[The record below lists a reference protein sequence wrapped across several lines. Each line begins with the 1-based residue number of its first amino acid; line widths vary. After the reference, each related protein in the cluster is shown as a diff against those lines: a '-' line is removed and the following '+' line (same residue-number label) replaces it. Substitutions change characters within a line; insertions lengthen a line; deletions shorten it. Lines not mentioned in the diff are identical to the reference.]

1 MSQNDNESTPKS
13 GDKSKSSSRRG
24 IGLGSARNTRVSS
37 ERSERGERSEGR
49 RSEPRRDSRS
59 SNDRSEFKP
68 RQDRERGER
77 SGGDRDRSQGRRSEG
92 RSEYRGDGR
101 GDSPR
106 RDRGER
112 SERSDRGG
120 RGDSR
125 GDFKPRGDRDRNES
139 RGGDRSRGERS
150 EYRGNRDRDDSR
162 GRGERSERGER
173 SDRGAR
179 GGDGY
184 KPRNSGGFKP
194 HRGDSRGTESRG
206 ARSGGRSSGGA
217 SSYGDRGGRGGRGG
231 SGGGGRGGRGAYGSK
246 MKALDPNLFMNDVK
260 ELTPEQTHEIKHA
273 FVDFDFVPE
282 LTENIKKKG
291 YVTPTPI
298 QDQTIHF
305 AMEGKD
311 VLGLANTGTGKT
323 AAFSLPMINNLMQN
337 STKGVNALVIAPTRE
352 LAQQI
357 EQEFK
362 SFSHGMKL
370 YSTLCV
376 GGLSIHKQKQALRR
390 DPHVVIGTP
399 GRLKDLFKQGCLDLR
414 NVSTFVL
421 DEVDLMLD
429 MGFIDDIRFI
439 INEIPEERQ
448 TLCFSATMTEP
459 IKKLLGTVMN
469 NPETV
474 SVKTGDTSANVQQ
487 DVEYARNTME
497 KWEKLLTILDEPE
510 VEKVLIFCETKSF
523 VQQIC
528 DRLNDE
534 GIGAESIHGDKSQP
548 HRQRA
553 LKKFK
558 DDVVQVLVATDVA
571 ARGID
576 IPNVSHVIN
585 YDTPR
590 IYQDYCHRI
599 GRTGR
604 AGKLGRSITFLKQ

>member
-1 MSQNDNESTPKS
+1 MSEYNNESSPKT
-13 GDKSKSSSRRG
+13 GERKSNKQKPSSRRG
-24 IGLGSARNTRVSS
+24 IGLGSARNTRTAGGS
-37 ERSERGERSEGR
+37 ERTEKRSDRSQSRNNSEGR
-49 RSEPRRDSRS
+49 
-59 SNDRSEFKP
+59 
-68 RQDRERGER
+68 
-77 SGGDRDRSQGRRSEG
+77 GD
-92 RSEYRGDGR
+92 
-101 GDSPR
+101 
-106 RDRGER
+106 
-112 SERSDRGG
+112 
-120 RGDSR
+120 
-125 GDFKPRGDRDRNES
+125 
-139 RGGDRSRGERS
+139 
-150 EYRGNRDRDDSR
+150 
-162 GRGERSERGER
+162 RGER
-173 SDRGAR
+173 SDRGSSNYR
-179 GGDGY
+179 GGGDRNERSDRGDRGGRTENRDRSGRGDRNERGDRGDRGDRSERGSRNSSDGY
-184 KPRNSGGFKP
+184 KPRNSGGFKNQ
-194 HRGDSRGTESRG
+194 RGDARGSDSRGS
-206 ARSGGRSSGGA
+206 RSGGFGGGRSGGGG
-217 SSYGDRGGRGGRGG
+217 SRGGRG
-231 SGGGGRGGRGAYGSK
+231 GGGGRGGRGAYGSK

-260 ELTPEQTHEIKHA
+260 ELTPEQTHDIKHS
-273 FVDFDFVPE
+273 FNDFTFTDE
-282 LTENIKKKG
+282 LRENIKKKG

-305 AMEGKD
+305 ALEGKD

-323 AAFSLPMINNLMQN
+323 AAFCLPMINNLSKQ
-337 STKGVNALVIAPTRE
+337 STKGINALVIAPTRE

-376 GGLSIHKQKQALRR
+376 GGLSIHKQKQSLRR

-429 MGFIDDIRFI
+429 MGFIDDIRFL

-459 IKKLLGTVMN
+459 IKRLLGTVMN
-469 NPETV
+469 DPETV

-487 DVEYARNTME
+487 DVAYARNTKE
-497 KWEKLLTILDEPE
+497 KWDKLLEILDEAE

-604 AGKLGRSITFLKQ
+604 AGKLGRSITFLKE

>member
-1 MSQNDNESTPKS
+1 MSEYNNESSPKT
-13 GDKSKSSSRRG
+13 GERKSNKRKPSSRRG
-24 IGLGSARNTRVSS
+24 IGLGSARNTRTAGGS
-37 ERSERGERSEGR
+37 ERTEKRSDRSQSRNNSEGRGDRSERG
-49 RSEPRRDSRS
+49 
-59 SNDRSEFKP
+59 DRN
-68 RQDRERGER
+68 
-77 SGGDRDRSQGRRSEG
+77 
-92 RSEYRGDGR
+92 
-101 GDSPR
+101 
-106 RDRGER
+106 
-112 SERSDRGG
+112 ERSDRGSSNY
-120 RGDSR
+120 RG
-125 GDFKPRGDRDRNES
+125 
-139 RGGDRSRGERS
+139 GGDR
-150 EYRGNRDRDDSR
+150 N
-162 GRGERSERGER
+162 ER
-173 SDRGAR
+173 SDRGDR
-179 GGDGY
+179 GGRTENRDRSGRGDRNERGDRGDRGDRSERGSRNSSDGY
-184 KPRNSGGFKP
+184 KPRNSGGFKNQ
-194 HRGDSRGTESRG
+194 RGDARGSDSRGS
-206 ARSGGRSSGGA
+206 RSGGFGGGRSGGGG
-217 SSYGDRGGRGGRGG
+217 SRGGRG
-231 SGGGGRGGRGAYGSK
+231 GGGGRGGRGAYGSK

-260 ELTPEQTHEIKHA
+260 ELTPEQTHDIKHS
-273 FVDFDFVPE
+273 FNDFTFTDE
-282 LTENIKKKG
+282 LRENIKKKG

-305 AMEGKD
+305 ALEGKD

-323 AAFSLPMINNLMQN
+323 AAFCLPMINNLSKQ
-337 STKGVNALVIAPTRE
+337 STKGINALVIAPTRE

-376 GGLSIHKQKQALRR
+376 GGLSIHKQKQSLRR

-429 MGFIDDIRFI
+429 MGFIDDIRFL

-459 IKKLLGTVMN
+459 IKRLLGTVMN
-469 NPETV
+469 DPETV

-487 DVEYARNTME
+487 DVAYARNTKE
-497 KWEKLLTILDEPE
+497 KWDKLLEILDEAE

-604 AGKLGRSITFLKQ
+604 AGKLGRSITFLKE

>member
-1 MSQNDNESTPKS
+1 MSEYNNESSPKT
-13 GDKSKSSSRRG
+13 GERKSNKQKPSSRRG
-24 IGLGSARNTRVSS
+24 IGLGSARNTRTAGGS
-37 ERSERGERSEGR
+37 ERTEKRSDRSQSRNNSEGRGDRSERG
-49 RSEPRRDSRS
+49 
-59 SNDRSEFKP
+59 DRN
-68 RQDRERGER
+68 
-77 SGGDRDRSQGRRSEG
+77 
-92 RSEYRGDGR
+92 
-101 GDSPR
+101 
-106 RDRGER
+106 
-112 SERSDRGG
+112 ERSDRGSSNY
-120 RGDSR
+120 RG
-125 GDFKPRGDRDRNES
+125 
-139 RGGDRSRGERS
+139 GGDR
-150 EYRGNRDRDDSR
+150 N
-162 GRGERSERGER
+162 ER
-173 SDRGAR
+173 SDRGDR
-179 GGDGY
+179 GGRTENRDRSGRGDRNERGDRGERGDRSERGSRNSSDGY
-184 KPRNSGGFKP
+184 KPRNSGGFKNQ
-194 HRGDSRGTESRG
+194 RGDARGSDSRGS
-206 ARSGGRSSGGA
+206 RSGGFGGGRSGGGG
-217 SSYGDRGGRGGRGG
+217 SRGGRG
-231 SGGGGRGGRGAYGSK
+231 GGGGRGGRGAYGSK

-260 ELTPEQTHEIKHA
+260 ELTPEQTHDIKHS
-273 FVDFDFVPE
+273 FNDFTFTDE
-282 LTENIKKKG
+282 LRENIKKKG

-305 AMEGKD
+305 ALEGKD

-323 AAFSLPMINNLMQN
+323 AAFCLPMINNLSKQ
-337 STKGVNALVIAPTRE
+337 STKGINALVIAPTRE

-376 GGLSIHKQKQALRR
+376 GGLSIHKQKQSLRR

-429 MGFIDDIRFI
+429 MGFIDDIRFL

-459 IKKLLGTVMN
+459 IKRLLGTVMN
-469 NPETV
+469 DPETV

-487 DVEYARNTME
+487 DVAYARNTKE
-497 KWEKLLTILDEPE
+497 KWDKLLEILDEAE

-604 AGKLGRSITFLKQ
+604 AGKLGRSITFLKE

>member
-1 MSQNDNESTPKS
+1 
-13 GDKSKSSSRRG
+13 
-24 IGLGSARNTRVSS
+24 
-37 ERSERGERSEGR
+37 
-49 RSEPRRDSRS
+49 
-59 SNDRSEFKP
+59 
-68 RQDRERGER
+68 
-77 SGGDRDRSQGRRSEG
+77 
-92 RSEYRGDGR
+92 
-101 GDSPR
+101 
-106 RDRGER
+106 
-112 SERSDRGG
+112 
-120 RGDSR
+120 
-125 GDFKPRGDRDRNES
+125 
-139 RGGDRSRGERS
+139 
-150 EYRGNRDRDDSR
+150 
-162 GRGERSERGER
+162 
-173 SDRGAR
+173 
-179 GGDGY
+179 
-184 KPRNSGGFKP
+184 
-194 HRGDSRGTESRG
+194 
-206 ARSGGRSSGGA
+206 
-217 SSYGDRGGRGGRGG
+217 
-231 SGGGGRGGRGAYGSK
+231 

-282 LTENIKKKG
+282 LTENITKKG

-305 AMEGKD
+305 ALEGKD

-323 AAFSLPMINNLMQN
+323 AAFCLPIINSLFQN
-337 STKGVNALVIAPTRE
+337 ASKGVNSLVIAPTRE

-390 DPHVVIGTP
+390 DPHIVIGTP

-439 INEIPEERQ
+439 IAQIPEDRQ

-487 DVEYARNTME
+487 DVAYARNTME
-497 KWEKLLTILDEPE
+497 KWEKLLEILDEKE
-510 VEKVLIFCETKSF
+510 VDKVLIFCETKSF

>member
-1 MSQNDNESTPKS
+1 
-13 GDKSKSSSRRG
+13 
-24 IGLGSARNTRVSS
+24 
-37 ERSERGERSEGR
+37 
-49 RSEPRRDSRS
+49 
-59 SNDRSEFKP
+59 
-68 RQDRERGER
+68 
-77 SGGDRDRSQGRRSEG
+77 
-92 RSEYRGDGR
+92 
-101 GDSPR
+101 
-106 RDRGER
+106 
-112 SERSDRGG
+112 
-120 RGDSR
+120 
-125 GDFKPRGDRDRNES
+125 
-139 RGGDRSRGERS
+139 
-150 EYRGNRDRDDSR
+150 
-162 GRGERSERGER
+162 
-173 SDRGAR
+173 
-179 GGDGY
+179 
-184 KPRNSGGFKP
+184 
-194 HRGDSRGTESRG
+194 
-206 ARSGGRSSGGA
+206 
-217 SSYGDRGGRGGRGG
+217 
-231 SGGGGRGGRGAYGSK
+231 

-260 ELTPEQTHEIKHA
+260 ELTPEQTHDIKHS
-273 FVDFDFVPE
+273 FNDFTFTDE
-282 LTENIKKKG
+282 LRENIKKKG

-305 AMEGKD
+305 ALEGKD

-323 AAFSLPMINNLMQN
+323 AAFCLPMINNLSKQ
-337 STKGVNALVIAPTRE
+337 STKGINALVIAPTRE

-376 GGLSIHKQKQALRR
+376 GGLSIHKQKQSLRR

-429 MGFIDDIRFI
+429 MGFIDDIRFL

-459 IKKLLGTVMN
+459 IKRLLGTVMN
-469 NPETV
+469 DPETV

-487 DVEYARNTME
+487 DVAYARNTKE
-497 KWEKLLTILDEPE
+497 KWDKLLEILDEAE

-604 AGKLGRSITFLKQ
+604 AGKLGRSITFLKE

>member
-1 MSQNDNESTPKS
+1 MSEYNNESSPKT
-13 GDKSKSSSRRG
+13 GERKSNKQKPSSRRG
-24 IGLGSARNTRVSS
+24 IGLGSARNTRTAGGS
-37 ERSERGERSEGR
+37 ERTEKRSDRSQSRNNSEGRGDRSERGDRG
-49 RSEPRRDSRS
+49 S
-59 SNDRSEFKP
+59 SNY
-68 RQDRERGER
+68 RG
-77 SGGDRDRSQGRRSEG
+77 GGDRN
-92 RSEYRGDGR
+92 
-101 GDSPR
+101 
-106 RDRGER
+106 
-112 SERSDRGG
+112 ERSDRGDRGGRTENRDRSG
-120 RGDSR
+120 RGDR
-125 GDFKPRGDRDRNES
+125 NERGDR
-139 RGGDRSRGERS
+139 GDRG
-150 EYRGNRDRDDSR
+150 D
-162 GRGERSERGER
+162 RSERGSR
-173 SDRGAR
+173 NSS
-179 GGDGY
+179 DGY
-184 KPRNSGGFKP
+184 KPRNSGGFKNQ
-194 HRGDSRGTESRG
+194 RGDARGSDSRGS
-206 ARSGGRSSGGA
+206 RSGGFGGGRSGGGG
-217 SSYGDRGGRGGRGG
+217 SRGGRG
-231 SGGGGRGGRGAYGSK
+231 GGGGRGGRGAYGSK

-260 ELTPEQTHEIKHA
+260 ELTPEQTHDIKHS
-273 FVDFDFVPE
+273 FNDFTFTDE
-282 LTENIKKKG
+282 LRENIKKKG

-305 AMEGKD
+305 ALEGKD

-323 AAFSLPMINNLMQN
+323 AAFCLPMINNLSKQ
-337 STKGVNALVIAPTRE
+337 STKGINALVIAPTRE

-376 GGLSIHKQKQALRR
+376 GGLSIHKQKQSLRR

-429 MGFIDDIRFI
+429 MGFIDDIRFL

-459 IKKLLGTVMN
+459 IKRLLGTVMN
-469 NPETV
+469 DPETV

-487 DVEYARNTME
+487 DVAYARNTKE
-497 KWEKLLTILDEPE
+497 KWDKLLEILDEAE

-604 AGKLGRSITFLKQ
+604 AGKLGRSITFLKE

>member
-1 MSQNDNESTPKS
+1 MSDINNDSTPKS
-13 GDKSKSSSRRG
+13 GEKRNSREKPSSRRG

-37 ERSERGERSEGR
+37 NDKSSEGR
-49 RSEPRRDSRS
+49 RSDPRR
-59 SNDRSEFKP
+59 N
-68 RQDRERGER
+68 
-77 SGGDRDRSQGRRSEG
+77 SEG
-92 RSEYRGDGR
+92 RN
-101 GDSPR
+101 
-106 RDRGER
+106 ER
-112 SERSDRGG
+112 SERSDRNDRSSRGSGESSNNRRSEG
-120 RGDSR
+120 RSDSR
-125 GDFKPRGDRDRNES
+125 GGNRGDDRGARDQNRRSEGRNEYRGDRDRIES
-139 RGGDRSRGERS
+139 RGRSEGRSRDDRPRGDRSERS
-150 EYRGNRDRDDSR
+150 SRD
-162 GRGERSERGER
+162 
-173 SDRGAR
+173 
-179 GGDGY
+179 GDGF
-184 KPRNSGGFKP
+184 KPRNSGGFKN
-194 HRGDSRGTESRG
+194 HRGDSRGTESRN
-206 ARSGGRSSGGA
+206 ARSGGSRSGASRGGSGG
-217 SSYGDRGGRGGRGG
+217 GFGGGRGGGRGG
-231 SGGGGRGGRGAYGSK
+231 SGGGRGGRGGYGSK

-282 LTENIKKKG
+282 LTENITKKG

-305 AMEGKD
+305 ALEGKD

-323 AAFSLPMINNLMQN
+323 AAFCLPIINSLFQN
-337 STKGVNALVIAPTRE
+337 ASKGVNSLVIAPTRE

-390 DPHVVIGTP
+390 DPHIVIGTP

-439 INEIPEERQ
+439 IAQIPEDRQ

-487 DVEYARNTME
+487 DVAYARNTME
-497 KWEKLLTILDEPE
+497 KWEKLLEILDEKE
-510 VEKVLIFCETKSF
+510 VDKVLIFCETKSF

>member
-1 MSQNDNESTPKS
+1 MSEYNNESSPKT
-13 GDKSKSSSRRG
+13 GERKSNKQKPSSRRG
-24 IGLGSARNTRVSS
+24 IGLGSARNTRTAGGS
-37 ERSERGERSEGR
+37 ERTEKRSDRSQSRNNSEGRGDRSERG
-49 RSEPRRDSRS
+49 
-59 SNDRSEFKP
+59 DRN
-68 RQDRERGER
+68 
-77 SGGDRDRSQGRRSEG
+77 
-92 RSEYRGDGR
+92 
-101 GDSPR
+101 
-106 RDRGER
+106 
-112 SERSDRGG
+112 ERSDRGSSNY
-120 RGDSR
+120 RG
-125 GDFKPRGDRDRNES
+125 
-139 RGGDRSRGERS
+139 GGDR
-150 EYRGNRDRDDSR
+150 N
-162 GRGERSERGER
+162 ER
-173 SDRGAR
+173 SDRGDR
-179 GGDGY
+179 GGRTENRDRSGRGNRNERGDRGERGDRSERGSRNSSDGY
-184 KPRNSGGFKP
+184 KPRNSGGFKNQ
-194 HRGDSRGTESRG
+194 RGDARGSDSRGS
-206 ARSGGRSSGGA
+206 RSGGFGGGRSGGGG
-217 SSYGDRGGRGGRGG
+217 SRGGRG
-231 SGGGGRGGRGAYGSK
+231 GGGGRGGRGAYGSK

-260 ELTPEQTHEIKHA
+260 ELTPEQTHDIKHS
-273 FVDFDFVPE
+273 FNDFTFTDE
-282 LTENIKKKG
+282 LRENIKKKG

-305 AMEGKD
+305 ALEGKD

-323 AAFSLPMINNLMQN
+323 AAFCLPMINNLSKQ
-337 STKGVNALVIAPTRE
+337 STKGINALVIAPTRE

-376 GGLSIHKQKQALRR
+376 GGLSIHKQKQSLRR

-429 MGFIDDIRFI
+429 MGFIDDIRFL

-459 IKKLLGTVMN
+459 IKRLLGTVMN
-469 NPETV
+469 DPETV

-487 DVEYARNTME
+487 DVAYARNTKE
-497 KWEKLLTILDEPE
+497 KWDKLLGILDEAE

-604 AGKLGRSITFLKQ
+604 AGKLGRSITFLKE